1 MSVFILHFIH
11 FNDFCSSAILKPL
24 EYSVRFNKHAVKITS
39 LWCRILRIPS
49 TTAYDIP
56 KIDKNIQ
63 FETLFIESL
72 VYVHKLTIFS
82 THIRRYF
89 VVGYTCSRNALTMKL
104 IV

>member
-1 MSVFILHFIH
+1 MTMNLRLLKIVMSVFILHFIH
-11 FNDFCSSAILKPL
+11 FNDFCSSAILKPS
-24 EYSVRFNKHAVKITS
+24 EYSVIFNKHTVNTS
-39 LWCRILRIPS
+39 YSLCYRILRIPS

-82 THIRRYF
+82 IHIRRYF
-89 VVGYTCSRNALTMKL
+89 VVG
-104 IV
+104 